1 MFTLV
6 TSSPRLTLPEIYRN
20 PPKIYRTLAIPLQ
33 AYWCDDVRFPG
44 TGKQDY
50 IVELD
55 QSSSK
60 NDEVLRVR

>member
-6 TSSPRLTLPEIYRN
+6 TSSPRLTLPE
-20 PPKIYRTLAIPLQ
+20 IYRTLAIPLQ